1 MKRLIA
7 FLIVVSSLLV
17 AFSSPAWVWYCQG
30 RSPTGSLGWAT
41 SYSLPRAQCSALL
54 ECAIHTP
61 TNYLCVVTWC
71 K

>member
-1 MKRLIA
+1 MKRFIA
-7 FLIVVSSLLV
+7 LLIVVSSLLV
-17 AFSSPAWVWYCQG
+17 VFSSPALAWYCQA

-41 SYSLPRAQCSALL
+41 SYSLPRAQYNALY

-61 TNYLCVVTWC
+61 STYMCVVTWC

>member
-7 FLIVVSSLLV
+7 FLIVVSCLML
-17 AFSSPAWVWYCQG
+17 AFAPPAQAWSCRA
-30 RSPTGSLGWAT
+30 RSATGSFGWAT
-41 SYSLPRAQCSALL
+41 NYSLARAQYNALY

-61 TNYLCVVTWC
+61 TNYMCVVTWC